1 MSTTKTKTKR
11 INSNLIY
18 EKLLTND
25 KTKLTINE
33 TDILNK
39 RILEIK
45 QLTTIPKK
53 EKITKCHICKYLNQ
67 TI

>member
-1 MSTTKTKTKR
+1 MSTTKTNTKR
-11 INSNLIY
+11 INSNLLY

-25 KTKLTINE
+25 KKKLTSNE

-39 RILEIK
+39 RILELK

-53 EKITKCHICKYLNQ
+53 
-67 TI
+67 